1 MRKICLLLLI
11 VMMLFASAQA
21 EQMEPFDPVA
31 QWFNTQALALNPAG
45 IEAREQRDIGAVL
58 TLPDGAKAQSL
69 RLTVEGDLRFGRYA
83 QLVCTALRN
92 AETGEEIALD
102 AVFPDV
108 DALREY
114 LDAYVEE
121 RVADELNTYLD
132 ANELLPVPL
141 DAVYFDATGVT
152 FHYPMERF
160 QFFSGHAGAVHLMW
174 YELRDFLAVQPEAQS
189 LPLMPGGQIDDLL
202 AAYGSLTDPDL
213 VAGGEVYE
221 FEAPALRGVQAIAD
235 ADGRVTAVRYARF
248 SIDGA
253 EPDMARAEAEMLPGA
268 PEALLPLTEDAAAAL
283 RLRAGTAARYTRED
297 GRTLT
302 LYFDADDVMYLAE
315 FGLE

>member
-1 MRKICLLLLI
+1 MRKICLLLMTAIL
-11 VMMLFASAQA
+11 LFSCAAA

-31 QWFNTQALALNPAG
+31 QWFNVQALALNPAG
-45 IEAREQRDIGAVL
+45 IEAAERRDIGATL

-69 RLTVEGDLRFGRYA
+69 RLTVEGDLHFGRYA
-83 QLVCTALRN
+83 QIVRAALLN
-92 AETGEEIALD
+92 AGTNGEIALD
-102 AVFPDV
+102 AVFPDI
-108 DALREY
+108 DALQEF

-132 ANELLPVPL
+132 ADDLLPVPL

-189 LPLMPGGQIDDLL
+189 LPLLPGGQIDDLL
-202 AAYGSLTDPDL
+202 DAYGSLTDPDL
-213 VAGGEVYE
+213 LAGGEIYE
-221 FEAPALRGVQAIAD
+221 VEAPPLRGVQAIAD
-235 ADGRVTAVRYARF
+235 AEGKVTAVRYARF

-253 EPDMARAEAEMLPGA
+253 EPGMARAEAEALLGA
-268 PEALLPLTEDAAAAL
+268 PEASLPLTEDAAAGL
-283 RLRAGTAARYTRED
+283 RLQAGTASRYAREE
-297 GRTLT
+297 GGTLT
-302 LYFDADDVMYLAE
+302 LYYDEDGALYLAE
-315 FGLE
+315 VGME